1 MGAVSAVDDG
11 LKRFY
16 KYKPGREVEKFVQ
29 AKRYNNIRL
38 KREVEKFV
46 QAKRFNKH
54 RLKREV
60 EKFVQAKRFNNIRL
74 QREVEDLAKILISV
88 NFAPKKLISNDEN
101 KERFGKWGIFTISH

>member
-16 KYKPGREVEKFVQ
+16 KYKPVREVEKIVQ

-38 KREVEKFV
+38 K
-46 QAKRFNKH
+46 
-54 RLKREV
+54 
-60 EKFVQAKRFNNIRL
+60 
-74 QREVEDLAKILISV
+74 REVEDLAKILISV

-101 KERFGKWGIFTISH
+101 KERFGEWGNFHH

>member
-38 KREVEKFV
+38 
-46 QAKRFNKH
+46 
-54 RLKREV
+54 
-60 EKFVQAKRFNNIRL
+60 
-74 QREVEDLAKILISV
+74 QREVEDLAK
-88 NFAPKKLISNDEN
+88 N
-101 KERFGKWGIFTISH
+101 

>member
-38 KREVEKFV
+38 KREVE
-46 QAKRFNKH
+46 
-54 RLKREV
+54 
-60 EKFVQAKRFNNIRL
+60 
-74 QREVEDLAKILISV
+74 DLAKILISV
-88 NFAPKKLISNDEN
+88 NYAFKKLISNDEN

>member
-38 KREVEKFV
+38 KREVE
-46 QAKRFNKH
+46 
-54 RLKREV
+54 
-60 EKFVQAKRFNNIRL
+60 
-74 QREVEDLAKILISV
+74 DLAKILISV

-101 KERFGKWGIFTISH
+101 KETFGKWGIFTISH